1 MPQYLLED
9 IMLREISLSQKYKNC
24 VIPLIGGLQSS
35 QIHGDRKQNGDF
47 QGLEKGEW
55 GVSI

>member
-47 QGLEKGEW
+47 
-55 GVSI
+55 